1 MDLLTTV
8 WSIFATVLFLS
19 YESAIANF
27 EMSLI
32 QELNDGGENQWV
44 KEGEAVSPAL

>member
-1 MDLLTTV
+1 MQL
-8 WSIFATVLFLS
+8 LFLS

-32 QELNDGGENQWV
+32 QELNVGGENQWV